1 MYLLLAKKLPT
12 WRFIDYST
20 DMKIAKRLEPFGETV
35 FATWSRLAIEHNAIN
50 LGQGFPDFD
59 APDFVKEAAIKAIR
73 DGENQ
78 YSRSA
83 GHPALVEAIA
93 DTFEIPVDPT
103 SEVTVTCGS
112 TETIAAVML
121 GLINPGDEVI
131 VIEPFYDS
139 YLACLSMAGAK
150 VKIVTLHAP
159 EFKLDEEELR
169 RAFSDKT
176 KLIIINSPHNPTG
189 RVFGIEELSLIAS
202 LCIKHDVIALSDE
215 VYDKLV
221 LTGSHIPIATLP
233 EMQNRTITLRSLGK
247 VFSVTGWK
255 IGWSVA
261 PAHLTEPIRNAHQFL
276 SFCAAT
282 PLQVAAAEALRAPAS
297 YFTQYIN
304 EYRERRDLL
313 VHGLRDVGFNVK
325 SPEGTYFILADH
337 TPFGFDDDVAFCH
350 HLVETCKVV
359 GIPPSAF
366 YANSNEGKGFVRFA
380 FCKGLDTIKNAVER
394 LQGLAS
400 S

>member
-1 MYLLLAKKLPT
+1 
-12 WRFIDYST
+12 
-20 DMKIAKRLEPFGETV
+20 MKIAKRLEPFGETV
-35 FATWSRLAIEHNAIN
+35 FATWSRVAIEHEAIN

-59 APDFVKEAAIKAIR
+59 TPAFVKEAAIKAIL
-73 DGENQ
+73 DGDNQ

-83 GHPALVEAIA
+83 GHPKLVHAIA
-93 DTFEIPVDPT
+93 DTFEMKVDPMD
-103 SEVTVTCGS
+103 EVTVTCGS
-112 TETIAAVML
+112 TETIAAAIL

-139 YLACLSMAGAK
+139 YLACLSMAAAN

-159 EFKLDEEELR
+159 KFKLNEDELR
-169 RAFSDKT
+169 QAFTDNT
-176 KLIIINSPHNPTG
+176 KMIIVNSPHNPTG
-189 RVFGIEELSLIAS
+189 RVFNKEELTLIAS
-202 LCIKHDVIALSDE
+202 LAIKHDAIVLSDE

-221 LTGSHIPIATLP
+221 LTGTHIPIVTLP
-233 EMQNRTITLRSLGK
+233 GMHERTITLRSLGK

-261 PAHLTEPIRNAHQFL
+261 PPHLTEPIRNAHQFL
-276 SFCAAT
+276 TFCAAT
-282 PLQVAAAEALRAPAS
+282 PLQVAAAEALRAPES
-297 YFTQYIN
+297 YFTQYTN

-313 VHGLRDVGFNVK
+313 VHGLQHVGFNVR

-350 HLVETCKVV
+350 HLVQRCKVV

-366 YANSNEGKGFVRFA
+366 YANSKEGKGLVRFA
-380 FCKGLDTIKNAVER
+380 FCKGLETLNKAVER
-394 LQGLAS
+394 LGGLA
-400 S
+400 

>member
-1 MYLLLAKKLPT
+1 MKTELWAVYA
-12 WRFIDYST
+12 T
-20 DMKIAKRLEPFGETV
+20 DMKVAKRLEPFGETV
-35 FATWSRLAIEHNAIN
+35 FATWSRLAVEHDAIN

-83 GHPALVEAIA
+83 GHLALVEAIA
-93 DTFEIPVDPT
+93 DTFEIPVDPMD
-103 SEVTVTCGS
+103 EVTVTCGS
-112 TETIAAVML
+112 TETIAASIL

-159 EFKLDEEELR
+159 EFKLNEEELR
-169 RAFSDKT
+169 RAFTDKT

-189 RVFGIEELSLIAS
+189 RVFSMEELSLIAS
-202 LCIKHDVIALSDE
+202 LAIKHDVIVLSDE

-233 EMQNRTITLRSLGK
+233 EMRNRTITLRSLGK

-255 IGWSVA
+255 IGWSLA
-261 PAHLTEPIRNAHQFL
+261 PPHLTEPIRNAHQFL
-276 SFCAAT
+276 TFCAAT
-282 PLQVAAAEALRAPAS
+282 PLQVAASVALRAPS
-297 YFTQYIN
+297 TYFA
-304 EYRERRDLL
+304 EYTDAYRQRRDLL
-313 VHGLRDVGFNVK
+313 VAGLRNVGFNVQ

-337 TPFGFDDDVAFCH
+337 TPFGFDDDIAFCH
-350 HLVETCKVV
+350 HLVERCKVV

-366 YANSNEGKGFVRFA
+366 YTKSDEGKGLVRFA
-380 FCKGLDTIKNAVER
+380 FCKGLGTLNSAVER

>member
-1 MYLLLAKKLPT
+1 MKKRNDNAENAT
-12 WRFIDYST
+12 AR
-20 DMKIAKRLEPFGETV
+20 RLEPFGETV
-35 FATWSRLAIEHNAIN
+35 FATWSRLATEHQAIN

-83 GHPALVEAIA
+83 GHPKLVHAIA
-93 DTFEIPVDPT
+93 DTFEFEVNPMDD
-103 SEVTVTCGS
+103 VTVTCGS
-112 TETIAAVML
+112 TETIAAVIL

-139 YLACLSMAGAK
+139 YLACLSMAGAN

-159 EFKLDEEELR
+159 AFKLDDDELR
-169 RAFSDKT
+169 SAFSDKT
-176 KLIIINSPHNPTG
+176 KMIIVNSPHNPTG
-189 RVFGIEELSLIAS
+189 RVFTMEELARIAS
-202 LCIKHDVIALSDE
+202 LAIKHDAIVLSDE

-233 EMQNRTITLRSLGK
+233 DMQNRTITLRSLGK

-261 PAHLTEPIRNAHQFL
+261 PPHLTEPIRTAHQFL
-276 SFCAAT
+276 TFCPAT
-282 PLQVAAAEALRAPAS
+282 PLQVAAAEAIQAPES
-297 YFTQYIN
+297 YFTQYTQD
-304 EYRERRDLL
+304 YRERRDLL
-313 VHGLRDVGFNVK
+313 VSGLRNVGFNVQ
-325 SPEGTYFILADH
+325 SPEGTYFVLADH

-350 HLVETCKVV
+350 HLVEKCKVV

-366 YANSNEGKGFVRFA
+366 YTKSNEGNGLIRFA
-380 FCKGLDTIKNAVER
+380 FCKGLETLKNAVER
-394 LQGLAS
+394 LRGLA
-400 S
+400 

>member
-1 MYLLLAKKLPT
+1 MKKRNDNAENAT
-12 WRFIDYST
+12 AR
-20 DMKIAKRLEPFGETV
+20 RLEPFGETV
-35 FATWSRLAIEHNAIN
+35 FATWSRLATEHQAIN

-83 GHPALVEAIA
+83 GHPKLVHAIA
-93 DTFEIPVDPT
+93 DTFEFEVDPMDD
-103 SEVTVTCGS
+103 VTVTCGS
-112 TETIAAVML
+112 TETIAAVIL

-139 YLACLSMAGAK
+139 YLACLSMAGAN

-159 EFKLDEEELR
+159 AFKLDDDELR
-169 RAFSDKT
+169 SAFSDKT
-176 KLIIINSPHNPTG
+176 KMIIVNSPHNPTG
-189 RVFGIEELSLIAS
+189 RVFTMEELARIAS
-202 LCIKHDVIALSDE
+202 LAIKHDAIVLSDE

-233 EMQNRTITLRSLGK
+233 DMQNRTITLRSLGK

-261 PAHLTEPIRNAHQFL
+261 PPHLTEPIRTAHQFL
-276 SFCAAT
+276 TFCPAT
-282 PLQVAAAEALRAPAS
+282 PLQVAAAEAIQAPES
-297 YFTQYIN
+297 YFTQYTQD
-304 EYRERRDLL
+304 YRERRDML
-313 VHGLRDVGFNVK
+313 VSGLRNVGFNVQ
-325 SPEGTYFILADH
+325 SPEGTYFVLADH

-350 HLVETCKVV
+350 HLVEKCKVV

-366 YANSNEGKGFVRFA
+366 YTKSNEGNGLIRFA
-380 FCKGLDTIKNAVER
+380 FCKGLETLKNAVER
-394 LQGLAS
+394 LRGLA
-400 S
+400 